1 MRTPSSASDPR
12 RGHNPLVAERAEILT
27 VGHSNHEEGE
37 FVELLRGAGVELIAD
52 VRRYPG
58 SRRQPHFE
66 RTALAGI
73 LLEAGIGYRWLGESL
88 GGRRKPAENSPNG
101 AWESDQFRGYA
112 DHMGSDQFASGLA
125 ELEQLGR
132 ERRVAMMCAEA
143 WWVRCHRRLIADA
156 LMARGWRVLHL
167 GSNGRLTE
175 HQLTDFALVEDER
188 VTYPEQQT
196 SLGI

>member
-1 MRTPSSASDPR
+1 MGPE
-12 RGHNPLVAERAEILT
+12 GEILT

-66 RTALAGI
+66 RTALAAV

-88 GGRRKPAENSPNG
+88 GGRRKPLPDSPNG

-112 DHMGSDQFASGLA
+112 DHMASEEFAAGLA
-125 ELEQLGR
+125 ELE
-132 ERRVAMMCAEA
+132 ESPSCARRPGGCAA
-143 WWVRCHRRLIADA
+143 TAA
-156 LMARGWRVLHL
+156 
-167 GSNGRLTE
+167 
-175 HQLTDFALVEDER
+175 
-188 VTYPEQQT
+188 
-196 SLGI
+196 

>member
-1 MRTPSSASDPR
+1 MASE
-12 RGHNPLVAERAEILT
+12 GEILT

-66 RTALAGI
+66 RTALAAI

-88 GGRRKPAENSPNG
+88 GGRRKPLPDSPNG

-112 DHMGSDQFASGLA
+112 DHMASQEFGAGLA
-125 ELEQLGR
+125 ELEELAR
-132 ERRVAMMCAEA
+132 EQRVAVMCAEA

-156 LMARGWRVLHL
+156 LSARGWHVLHL
-167 GSNGRLTE
+167 ESNARLSE
-175 HQLTDFALVEDER
+175 HELTDFAVVEDGV
-188 VTYPEQQT
+188 VTYPEVQT
-196 SLGI
+196 SLGL

>member
-1 MRTPSSASDPR
+1 MASE
-12 RGHNPLVAERAEILT
+12 GEILT

-66 RTALAGI
+66 RTALAAV

-88 GGRRKPAENSPNG
+88 GGRRKPLPDSPNG

-112 DHMGSDQFASGLA
+112 DHMASEEMEDHIQWAASRRSSPGSS
-125 ELEQLGR
+125 ESPS
-132 ERRVAMMCAEA
+132 CAQRPGGCA
-143 WWVRCHRRLIADA
+143 ATA
-156 LMARGWRVLHL
+156 A
-167 GSNGRLTE
+167 
-175 HQLTDFALVEDER
+175 
-188 VTYPEQQT
+188 
-196 SLGI
+196 

>member
-1 MRTPSSASDPR
+1 MASE
-12 RGHNPLVAERAEILT
+12 GEILT

-37 FVELLRGAGVELIAD
+37 FVELLGGAGVELIAD

-66 RTALAGI
+66 RTALAAV

-88 GGRRKPAENSPNG
+88 GGRRKPLPDSPNG

-112 DHMGSDQFASGLA
+112 DHMASEEFAAGLA
-125 ELEQLGR
+125 ELEELARQQ
-132 ERRVAMMCAEA
+132 RVAIMCAEA

-156 LMARGWRVLHL
+156 LTARGWRVLHL
-167 GSNGRLTE
+167 ESNGRLTE
-175 HQLTDFALVEDER
+175 HQLTDFAVVEDDI
-188 VTYPEQQT
+188 VTYPEVQT
-196 SLGI
+196 SLGL